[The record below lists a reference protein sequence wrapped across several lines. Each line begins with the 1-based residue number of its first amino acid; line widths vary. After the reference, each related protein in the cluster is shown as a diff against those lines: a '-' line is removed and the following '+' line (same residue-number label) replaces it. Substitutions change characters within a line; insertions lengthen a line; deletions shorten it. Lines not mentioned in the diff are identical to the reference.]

1 MRKFKFR
8 DWDTQEC
15 EMFSNEDINSLNFR
29 DYLVRVDGEGYSY
42 FANITDDDFI
52 LMQFTGVKDT
62 KKNEIYE
69 GDICKVIYG
78 DIEGN
83 PFDYICTRKVVYKGA
98 GFKVL
103 DDSDGTETYSSL
115 VDRDICS
122 IEVIGNIYEG
132 VMND

>member
-1 MRKFKFR
+1 MREIKFR
-8 DWDTQEC
+8 AIREK
-15 EMFSNEDINSLNFR
+15 E
-29 DYLVRVDGEGYSY
+29 DYLESDEWVYGGIGTCASGEFIIIRDGEPIIVYKETIGEY
-42 FANITDDDFI
+42 
-52 LMQFTGVKDT
+52 TGLKD
-62 KKNEIYE
+62 KNGVEIYE

-83 PFDYICTRKVVYKGA
+83 PFDHICTRKVVYKGA
-98 GFKVL
+98 GFKLL

>member
-1 MRKFKFR
+1 MRKIKFR
-8 DWDTQEC
+8 SWEEHEKKMFKCIVGNTENNDDYICPLIWVEEKKDWLHSDTC
-15 EMFSNEDINSLNFR
+15 KI
-29 DYLVRVDGEGYSY
+29 
-42 FANITDDDFI
+42 
-52 LMQFTGVKDT
+52 MQFTGVKDSN
-62 KKNEIYE
+62 KKDIYE

-83 PFDYICTRKVVYKGA
+83 PFDYVCTRKVVWKGA
-98 GFKVL
+98 GFKLV
-103 DDSDGTETYSSL
+103 DDSNGTETFSSL

>member
-1 MRKFKFR
+1 MRKIKFR
-8 DWDTQEC
+8 VWDAQEY
-15 EMFSNEDINSLNFR
+15 EMFSNEEINFINLI
-29 DYLVRVDGEGYSY
+29 DGLVRVDGKGYSCL
-42 FANITDDDFI
+42 ADITTECS
-52 LMQFTGVKDT
+52 LMQYTGVKDSNR
-62 KKNEIYE
+62 NEIYE

-83 PFDYICTRKVVYKGA
+83 PFDHICIRKVVYKGA
-98 GFKVL
+98 GFKLL
-103 DDSDGTETYSSL
+103 DDSDGIETYSSL

>member
-8 DWDTQEC
+8 GWDSKEC
-15 EMFSNEDINSLNFR
+15 EMFSNDDISFLNFG
-29 DYLVRVDGEGYSY
+29 DKLVRIDGKGYSD
-42 FANITDDDFI
+42 FADITTECS

-83 PFDYICTRKVVYKGA
+83 PFDHICTRKVVYKGA
-98 GFKVL
+98 GFKLL

-132 VMND
+132 VKND

>member
-1 MRKFKFR
+1 MRKIKFR
-8 DWDTQEC
+8 VWDAQEY
-15 EMFSNEDINSLNFR
+15 EMFSNEEINFINLI
-29 DYLVRVDGEGYSY
+29 DGLVRVDGKGYSY
-42 FANITDDDFI
+42 LADITTECS

-62 KKNEIYE
+62 NKNEIYE

-83 PFDYICTRKVVYKGA
+83 PFDHICTRKVVYKGA
-98 GFKVL
+98 GFKLL
-103 DDSDGTETYSSL
+103 DDSDGIETYSSL

>member
-1 MRKFKFR
+1 MREIKFR
-8 DWDTQEC
+8 G
-15 EMFSNEDINSLNFR
+15 FIKKSNTMINYELFKIAHK
-29 DYLVRVDGEGYSY
+29 DME
-42 FANITDDDFI
+42 
-52 LMQFTGVKDT
+52 LMQYTGVKDSNR
-62 KKNEIYE
+62 NEIYE

-83 PFDYICTRKVVYKGA
+83 PFDHICIRKVVYKGA
-98 GFKVL
+98 GFKLL

>member
-8 DWDTQEC
+8 VWDAQEY
-15 EMFSNEDINSLNFR
+15 EMFSNEEIIFINLI
-29 DYLVRVDGEGYSY
+29 DGLVRVDGKGYSY
-42 FANITDDDFI
+42 WADITDDDFI

-62 KKNEIYE
+62 NKNEIYE

-83 PFDYICTRKVVYKGA
+83 PFDHICIRKVVYKGA
-98 GFKVL
+98 GFKLL
-103 DDSDGTETYSSL
+103 DDSDGIETYSSL